1 MTGAPKKR
9 LGRGLAAL
17 IGDDT
22 SEDAVVQDVRSLR
35 HMPIELLKASPNN
48 PRKHFAEADLDELAN
63 SIRDKGLLQP
73 IVVRP
78 RGGRRLRDRRRR
90 TALARRAAGRGS

>member
-1 MTGAPKKR
+1 MDMASAPKKR

-22 SEDAVVQDVRSLR
+22 SEEAMVRDTRSLR
-35 HMPIELLKASPNN
+35 HMPIELLRASPNN
-48 PRKHFAEADLDELAN
+48 PRKHFADTELEELAN

-73 IVVRP
+73 IVVSP
-78 RGGRRLRDRRRR
+78 
-90 TALARRAAGRGS
+90 LASGD

>member
-1 MTGAPKKR
+1 MDMMQAPKKR

-22 SEDAVVQDVRSLR
+22 SEEAVVQDIRTLR
-35 HMPIELLKASPNN
+35 HMPIELMHASPNN
-48 PRKHFAEADLDELAN
+48 PRKYFAEADLEDLAK

-78 RGGRRLRDRRRR
+78 RDRRRV
-90 TALARRAAGRGS
+90 